1 MRRSYHRLMAIVTLS
16 LIISTA
22 ASQTASNSFD
32 DSFKKENKPF
42 RILTYGKQVTVKSTK
57 DIKTIMVWTATGHRI
72 VEQTQV
78 NASSYTF
85 NVSGSRERIFFVMVQ
100 YEGQK
105 PVTEKF
111 GLQ

>member
-1 MRRSYHRLMAIVTLS
+1 MAIVFLS
-16 LIISTA
+16 LFISAVA
-22 ASQTASNSFD
+22 AAQPAGNSFD
-32 DSFKKENKPF
+32 ITIKKESKPF
-42 RILTYGKQVTVKSTK
+42 KVLTTGKQVTVKSTK

-72 VEQTQV
+72 VEQTMV
-78 NASSYTF
+78 NASSFTF

-111 GLQ
+111 GVQ

>member
-1 MRRSYHRLMAIVTLS
+1 MWKSIQRLLALLTLS
-16 LIISTA
+16 LFFNTA
-22 ASQTASNSFD
+22 AAQPATNSFD
-32 DSFKKENKPF
+32 RSFKKVSKPF
-42 RILTYGKQVTVKSTK
+42 KILTSGKQITVKSTK
-57 DIKTIMVWTATGHRI
+57 DFKTIMVWTASGHRI
-72 VEQTQV
+72 VEQTLV

-111 GLQ
+111 GVE

>member
-1 MRRSYHRLMAIVTLS
+1 MWKSIQRLLALLS
-16 LIISTA
+16 LSLYINA
-22 ASQTASNSFD
+22 AAAQPAINSFD
-32 DSFKKENKPF
+32 RSFKKESKPF
-42 RILTYGKQVTVKSTK
+42 KILTSGKQITIKSTK

-72 VEQTQV
+72 VEQTLV

-111 GLQ
+111 GVQ

>member
-1 MRRSYHRLMAIVTLS
+1 MRGSFKRLMAIVSLS

-22 ASQTASNSFD
+22 VAQPAINSSD
-32 DSFKKENKPF
+32 ISFKKESKPF
-42 RILTYGKQVTVKSTK
+42 KILTDGKRVTVKSSK

-111 GLQ
+111 GVQ

>member
-1 MRRSYHRLMAIVTLS
+1 MRKSFYRLLALLS
-16 LIISTA
+16 LSLYISTA
-22 ASQTASNSFD
+22 YAQTSGNSYEP
-32 DSFKKENKPF
+32 SFKKAAKPF
-42 RILTYGKQVTVKSTK
+42 KILTSGKQITIKSTK
-57 DIKTIMVWTATGHRI
+57 DIKTIMVWTASGHRI

-78 NASSYTF
+78 NAASFSF

-111 GLQ
+111 GVE

>member
-1 MRRSYHRLMAIVTLS
+1 MWKSIQRLLALLTLS
-16 LIISTA
+16 LFVNTA
-22 ASQTASNSFD
+22 AAQPATNSFD
-32 DSFKKENKPF
+32 RSFKKVSKPF
-42 RILTYGKQVTVKSTK
+42 KILTSGKQITIKSTK
-57 DIKTIMVWTATGHRI
+57 DFKTIMVWTATGHRI

-78 NASSYTF
+78 NASSYSF

-111 GLQ
+111 GVE

>member
-1 MRRSYHRLMAIVTLS
+1 MWKSIQRLLALLS
-16 LIISTA
+16 LSLFINA
-22 ASQTASNSFD
+22 ADAQPATNSFER
-32 DSFKKENKPF
+32 SFKKESKPF
-42 RILTYGKQVTVKSTK
+42 KILTSGKQITVKSTK

-72 VEQTQV
+72 VEQTLV

-111 GLQ
+111 GVE

>member
-1 MRRSYHRLMAIVTLS
+1 MWKSIQRLLALLS
-16 LIISTA
+16 LSLYISTA
-22 ASQTASNSFD
+22 AAQTASNSFD
-32 DSFKKENKPF
+32 RSFKKESKPF
-42 RILTYGKQVTVKSTK
+42 KILTSGKQITVKSTK

-72 VEQTQV
+72 VEQTLV

-111 GLQ
+111 GVE

>member
-1 MRRSYHRLMAIVTLS
+1 MMRSLHRLMAIVSLS
-16 LIISTA
+16 LIISA
-22 ASQTASNSFD
+22 AVAQPASNSSD
-32 DSFKKENKPF
+32 YSFKKESKPF
-42 RILTYGKQVTVKSTK
+42 KILTDGKRVTVKSSK

-78 NASSYTF
+78 NATSYTF
-85 NVSGSRERIFFVMVQ
+85 NVSGSRERIFFVMVH

-111 GLQ
+111 GVQ

>member
-1 MRRSYHRLMAIVTLS
+1 MRRSLHRLMAIVSLS
-16 LIISTA
+16 LIISA
-22 ASQTASNSFD
+22 AVAQPATNSSD
-32 DSFKKENKPF
+32 VPIKKESKPF
-42 RILTYGKQVTVKSTK
+42 KILTDGKRVTVKSSR

-111 GLQ
+111 GVQ

>member
-1 MRRSYHRLMAIVTLS
+1 MWKSIQRLLALLS
-16 LIISTA
+16 LSLYISTA
-22 ASQTASNSFD
+22 AAQTASNSFD
-32 DSFKKENKPF
+32 RSFKKESKPF
-42 RILTYGKQVTVKSTK
+42 KILTSGKQITVKSAK

-72 VEQTQV
+72 VEQTLV

-111 GLQ
+111 GVE

>member
-1 MRRSYHRLMAIVTLS
+1 MRKSFYRLLALLS
-16 LIISTA
+16 LSLYISTTVA
-22 ASQTASNSFD
+22 QSTNNSFD
-32 DSFKKENKPF
+32 RSFKKEVKSF
-42 RILTYGKQVTVKSTK
+42 KILTSGKQITIKSTK
-57 DIKTIMVWTATGHRI
+57 DIKTIMVWTASGHRI

-78 NASSYTF
+78 NATSFSF

-111 GLQ
+111 GVE

>member
-1 MRRSYHRLMAIVTLS
+1 MWKSIQRLLALLS
-16 LIISTA
+16 LSLFINA
-22 ASQTASNSFD
+22 AVAQPATNSFD
-32 DSFKKENKPF
+32 RSFKKETKPF
-42 RILTYGKQVTVKSTK
+42 KILTAGKQITVKSTK

-72 VEQTQV
+72 VEQTLV

-111 GLQ
+111 GVD

>member
-1 MRRSYHRLMAIVTLS
+1 MRKSIHRLMAIVSLS
-16 LIISTA
+16 LFISA
-22 ASQTASNSFD
+22 AAAQPAGNSFD
-32 DSFKKENKPF
+32 ISFKKDSKPF
-42 RILTYGKQVTVKSTK
+42 KILTSGKQVTVKSTK

-78 NASSYTF
+78 KASSFTF

-111 GLQ
+111 GVD